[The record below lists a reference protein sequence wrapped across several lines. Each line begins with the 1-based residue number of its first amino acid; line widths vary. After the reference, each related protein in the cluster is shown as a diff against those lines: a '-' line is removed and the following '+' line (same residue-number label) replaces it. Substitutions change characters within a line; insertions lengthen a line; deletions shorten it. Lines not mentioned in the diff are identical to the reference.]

1 MPLANGASL
10 GPYEIVELIGQ
21 GGMGEVYRARDPRL
35 RRDVAIKTSKLGF
48 GERFEREAHAI
59 AALNHSNIC
68 HIYDVG
74 PDYLVMELVGGQ
86 TLRHRLAQGPLA
98 LDEAMRIA
106 DQIAEALAAAHEKF
120 IVHRDLKPDN
130 IKLEDNGTVKVLDFG
145 LARFGA
151 PAGETRDLDESP
163 TLTMSLTA
171 PGVILGTAAYMSP
184 EQARGRAVDTRSDI
198 WSFGVVLYEM
208 LTGRKPFKGDDLAD
222 TLAAIVKDAPDLSA
236 VPPRVRRLIGACL
249 EKDPRQRLQAIGDR
263 HLLLATPEPAR
274 VTRFWPSVAGA
285 LAMVAATFAAFAWM
299 QWRQTPDAVQVLRYQ
314 MARGGDSRFVQ
325 FQLSPD
331 GRQLAFTVRAG
342 ASTRLFVR
350 RLDSLDEHEIPG
362 TEDSS
367 YPFWSPDSAH
377 IGFFSQGK
385 LKRVALIG
393 GPATT
398 LADAPDSRGGT
409 WGAND
414 SILFTASASGTI
426 SLISAAGGPATPLVL
441 RRESEGPRDSLRF
454 PRFLPGSDRFLYTIE
469 SDTRERAGVY
479 VGSLSGDP
487 PVRILPDLAMT
498 QFVPDSGSST
508 IGHVIFRRDR
518 TLMAEPFDMSTMKAT
533 GDAFPLATEVLN
545 SGNTGF
551 GDFSASLTG
560 TLMYTTG
567 VSTSQ
572 DREIVWLGDS
582 GTRSDLMLT
591 ANSISNFAL
600 SPDGGR
606 LMYSS
611 GTQLT
616 TGDLWLFDIAR
627 KASQRLTHGPF
638 SAYSLVWSPR
648 EDAAVFSAYPEDRLY
663 RRSLPSQADEPLSV
677 AGTNTY
683 ATSWSADG
691 RFLLYSQTSATTRDD
706 LWILPIGTR
715 NGKATIFKQTPFN
728 EAAGQFSPDGQWI
741 AYHSDASRRT
751 EVYIASSTPG
761 GEERQVSVDGGT
773 NPRWRSDGRVLF
785 YLSSNK
791 TMMAVDVSAG
801 PPLSLGAPR
810 ELFRETKMIAGS
822 RETSFE
828 PSADGR
834 RFLALLST
842 RDEAASPITVVTGWQ
857 SAYRR

>member
-86 TLRHRLAQGPLA
+86 TLRHRLTQGPLA

-130 IKLEDNGTVKVLDFG
+130 IKLDDNGTVKVLDFG

-274 VTRFWPSVAGA
+274 VTRFWPAVAGTLAVVAGA
-285 LAMVAATFAAFAWM
+285 FAALAWM
-299 QWRQTPDAVQVLRYQ
+299 QWRQPPAAVQVLRYQ
-314 MARGGDSRFVQ
+314 MARNGDSGFVHY
-325 FQLSPD
+325 QLSPD
-331 GRQLAFTVRAG
+331 GRQFAFTARAG
-342 ASTRLFVR
+342 GSYRLFVR
-350 RLDSLDEHEIPG
+350 RLDSLEEHEIPG
-362 TEDSS
+362 TDGTT

-414 SILFTASASGTI
+414 SILFTPSATGTI
-426 SLISAAGGPATPLVL
+426 SRVLATGGPATPLDL
-441 RRESEGPRDSLRF
+441 RHESKGPRDSFRF
-454 PRFLPGSDRFLYTIE
+454 PMFLPGSGRFLYTIE

-479 VGSLSGDP
+479 VGSLSGEA
-487 PVRILPDLAMT
+487 PVRILPDLSVT
-498 QFVPDSGSST
+498 QFVPAAGSTT
-508 IGHVIFRRDR
+508 IGHVIFLRDG
-518 TLMAEPFDMSTMKAT
+518 TLLAEPFDASTLKPT
-533 GDAFPLATEVLN
+533 GDVFPLATGVLN
-545 SGNTGF
+545 SGNG
-551 GDFSASLTG
+551 GYADFSASLIG

-567 VSTSQ
+567 AATSQ
-572 DREIVWLGDS
+572 EREIAWLDEG
-582 GTRSDLMLT
+582 GARGELMLT
-591 ANSISNFAL
+591 AKSISNFAL

-611 GTQLT
+611 GNQLT
-616 TGDLWLFDIAR
+616 TGDLWLFDVVR
-627 KASQRLTHGPF
+627 KASQRLTLGPF
-638 SAYSLVWSPR
+638 SAYSMVWSPAG
-648 EDAAVFSAYPEDRLY
+648 DASVFSEFPEDRLY
-663 RRSLPSQADEPLSV
+663 RKRVPSAKEEPMSV

-691 RFLLYSQTSATTRDD
+691 RFLLYSQTAAATRDD
-706 LWILPIGTR
+706 LWLLPMGA
-715 NGKATIFKQTPFN
+715 NGKPAVFRQTPFD